1 MKCHLV
7 TFVLSLFA
15 ICISASAQ
23 TPPDRANDQ
32 GQTLSPTQISPPRA
46 VGNPHLCNGY
56 FSGPEPATGISG
68 STTLRFHITPQGT
81 VADIEIGKSSGNETL
96 DSAAVSCVSSWR
108 YEPVSQ
114 NGKPVEVAWAA
125 VVQWQRGQGPRPFTE
140 RYPELRAQCL
150 RAFPVT
156 ADQAV
161 TGSGITEL
169 FIQISG
175 GVAHGK
181 VARSSGNAILDQ
193 HAIACVKTWDVSN
206 MAGTLPP
213 FEIQWKAAAPVG
225 K

>member
-1 MKCHLV
+1 MKCFLV

-15 ICISASAQ
+15 TCISASAETQ
-23 TPPDRANDQ
+23 PDRTSDQ
-32 GQTLSPTQISPPRA
+32 GQAVSPTQISPPRA
-46 VGNPHLCNGY
+46 IGNPHICNEY
-56 FSGPEPATGISG
+56 YPGPEPATGLLG
-68 STTLRFHITPQGT
+68 STILRFHITSQGT
-81 VADIEIGKSSGNETL
+81 VADIGIDKSSGNGTL

-108 YEPVSQ
+108 YEPASQ

-125 VVQWQRGQGPRPFTE
+125 GVQWQRGQGPRPFTE

-150 RAFPVT
+150 RAFPAT
-156 ADQAV
+156 ADQVV

-175 GVAHGK
+175 GVVHGK
-181 VARSSGNAILDQ
+181 VVRSSGNAVLDQ
-193 HAIACVKTWDVSN
+193 HAVACVKTWDVSN

-213 FEIQWKAAAPVG
+213 FEIQWKDAAPVG